1 MRQGRDNFCGRKTE
15 TADHLD
21 RKLFPLKELCL
32 MPYNIF
38 LLKSALLIKISH
50 GSVLSGDFPAT

>member
-1 MRQGRDNFCGRKTE
+1 MRQGRENFCGRKTG

-32 MPYNIF
+32 IPYNIF
-38 LLKSALLIKISH
+38 QVMICA
-50 GSVLSGDFPAT
+50 F

>member
-1 MRQGRDNFCGRKTE
+1 MRQGRENFCGRKTG

-32 MPYNIF
+32 IPYNIF
-38 LLKSALLIKISH
+38 QALLIKISH